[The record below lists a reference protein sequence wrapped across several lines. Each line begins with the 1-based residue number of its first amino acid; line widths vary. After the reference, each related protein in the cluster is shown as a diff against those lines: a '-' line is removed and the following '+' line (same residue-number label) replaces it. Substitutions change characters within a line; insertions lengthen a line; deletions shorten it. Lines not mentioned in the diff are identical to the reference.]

1 MIHVVRLSVL
11 QWQEKQRS
19 TPECSKHDTCSTPE
33 CSSVARK
40 TKDLNMIHVVRLSVL
55 QWQEKQRT

>member
-19 TPECSKHDTCSTPE
+19 KHDTCSTRE

-40 TKDLNMIHVVRLSVL
+40 TKDLIMMHIVRLSVL

>member
-11 QWQEKQRS
+11 QWQG
-19 TPECSKHDTCSTPE
+19 
-33 CSSVARK
+33 K

>member
-11 QWQEKQRS
+11 QWQENKG
-19 TPECSKHDTCSTPE
+19 PKHDTYSK
-33 CSSVARK
+33 CSSSRK

-55 QWQEKQRT
+55 QWQEKQRI

>member
-11 QWQEKQRS
+11 QWQEKQR
-19 TPECSKHDTCSTPE
+19 TMMHTPE

>member
-11 QWQEKQRS
+11 QKKNKG
-19 TPECSKHDTCSTPE
+19 PKHDTCSTPE

-40 TKDLNMIHVVRLSVL
+40 TKDLNMMHVVHRSVL

>member
-11 QWQEKQRS
+11 QWQENKG
-19 TPECSKHDTCSTPE
+19 PKHDTYSTPE

>member
-19 TPECSKHDTCSTPE
+19 TKHDTCSTPE

-55 QWQEKQRT
+55 QWQEKQRI

>member
-11 QWQEKQRS
+11 QCSSVARKNKG
-19 TPECSKHDTCSTPE
+19 SKHDTCSTPE

>member
-11 QWQEKQRS
+11 QWQGK
-19 TPECSKHDTCSTPE
+19 TKECSKHDTCSTPE

-40 TKDLNMIHVVRLSVL
+40 TKDLNMIHVVRLSVH

>member
-1 MIHVVRLSVL
+1 MMHVVRLSVL
-11 QWQEKQRS
+11 Q
-19 TPECSKHDTCSTPE
+19 
-33 CSSVARK
+33 ARK